1 MSAVIEWMAAEAERP
16 EHGIPSFTG
25 IAHVSQN
32 RRDPSTRSACSG
44 QAPGHPAD
52 LGHPPVFPQ
61 EKRGAGHAHPGFDPR
76 ELPAHQFPARPAQEE
91 RAGTEAM
98 EDPEREQEWRI
109 YRRRTVAM
117 LRRYMRYAIETG
129 RLPSVLGRE
138 FFRARVTSYTV
149 VTFEDRV
156 IFVHD
161 MEMCLARLDEFSRRV
176 LSRVVLQEYEQE
188 EAAHLLGCTR
198 MTVHRKLVEALD
210 RLKDILLEVGLLEG
224 IGSGGKNSCQEGER
238 GNYFVS
244 DCEEEK

>member
-1 MSAVIEWMAAEAERP
+1 MSTVIPWIAAEAERP
-16 EHGIPSFTG
+16 EHGVPSFTG
-25 IAHVSQN
+25 ITHVSQK
-32 RRDPSTRSACSG
+32 RRDM
-44 QAPGHPAD
+44 GHPD
-52 LGHPPVFPQ
+52 LGHP
-61 EKRGAGHAHPGFDPR
+61 AHLEFDPQ

-91 RAGTEAM
+91 RAGAEAM
-98 EDPEREQEWRI
+98 EDPEREQERRI

-138 FFRARVTSYTV
+138 FFRAKVTSYTV

-224 IGSGGKNSCQEGER
+224 IRSGERNSCQEGER
-238 GNYFVS
+238 GDFFVS